1 MPLPIPQQVLAKS
14 PKYGT
19 LSGKALR
26 QEYAMNQQEMEL
38 RDLQIEGL
46 KNPKPDP
53 EETRDQSK
61 FVQESLANAGAAAI
75 IRVRDNPES
84 TAEEITAT
92 FSASLTQSLG
102 QEAADEIQ
110 SQWDTNGDGVLGPDE
125 WTELTSF
132 TTAYMQGIDEGGGT
146 KPTSENFGM
155 VGPNGETIPTSS
167 HVVGSPEWEEAVN
180 DPKQFKMGA
189 LAQTQQTKEA
199 GGVSDNDYSKAL
211 VEFRNKAIGASVGIN
226 SAIEMV
232 KIANSTPAALGKSG
246 AITSFGNEMLSTA
259 KGLLEVF
266 GKEALAKADKARGVT
281 EEDRTKVNQG
291 WQGFEKEF
299 EDIDISSMGLTAIE
313 AAKFKAGVYGIA
325 FAFAVSEQGTRPT
338 DKDIQ
343 QFIAQHGGNLTNPE
357 AFKGTIAQ
365 FIDRQDNL
373 LHSYADIM
381 MISPQDQAS
390 AFDVWDKK
398 KAAFES
404 ALGAGTGGV
413 PEPQSEE
420 EYNALPSGTEYIYN
434 GQRMVKP

>member
-1 MPLPIPQQVLAKS
+1 MPLPIPQQIFAKS

-19 LSGKALR
+19 VSGKALR
-26 QEYAMNQQEMEL
+26 QEYAMNEQEMEL
-38 RDLQIEGL
+38 RDLQIQNL
-46 KNPKPDP
+46 KDPKPDP
-53 EETRDQSK
+53 EETRDQSI
-61 FVQESLANAGAAAI
+61 FVQESLANAGAAAL
-75 IRVRDNPES
+75 IRVRDNPDS
-84 TAEEITAT
+84 TPEEITTT
-92 FSASLTQSLG
+92 FTAALTQSLG
-102 QEAADEIQ
+102 KETAAEIK
-110 SQWDTNGDGVLGPDE
+110 SQWDTNGDGVFGTEE
-125 WTELTSF
+125 WIELTSF
-132 TTAYMQGIDEGGGT
+132 TTSYMKGLEVDGGT

-155 VGPNGETIPTSS
+155 VGPNGETVATGQHI
-167 HVVGSPEWEEAVN
+167 VGTPEWESAVR
-180 DPKQFKMGA
+180 DQTQFKMGA

-211 VEFRNKAIGASVGIN
+211 VDFRNKAIGAAVGIN

-232 KIANSTPAALGKSG
+232 KIANTTPAALGKSG

-259 KGLLEVF
+259 KGLLDVF

-343 QFIAQHGGNLTNPE
+343 QFIAQHGGNLTNPD

-381 MISPQDQAS
+381 MISPEDQAS
-390 AFDVWDKK
+390 AFNVWDQKR
-398 KAAFES
+398 ATFES
-404 ALGAGTGGV
+404 ALGGDAASTGLKVGDV
-413 PEPQSEE
+413 DGD
-420 EYNALPSGTEYIYN
+420 YTYLGGDPSLETSWKLN
-434 GQRMVKP
+434 